1 METTR
6 VLVESIGWLAT
17 TVVVASFFFANP
29 ETLRKVQICGS
40 ILWLLYGLVI
50 GSMPVI
56 VANALVFTAATWTT
70 LRAARSRRFS
80 HVSAASP
87 PP

>member
-6 VLVESIGWLAT
+6 LLVESIGWVAT
-17 TVVVASFFFANP
+17 FVVVASFFFANP

-40 ILWLLYGLVI
+40 ILWLLYGCVI
-50 GSMPVI
+50 GSLPVI

-70 LRAARSRRFS
+70 LRSIRSKRFN